1 MKIYERKDNSQLQ
14 KQFIIPKNDS
24 NNCENWV
31 LIKID
36 EPSKN
41 FFAEKITSL
50 DINEE
55 EWEVIENLTFPSSL
69 FNEFLRSDYQ

>member
-24 NNCENWV
+24 YNCKNWV
-31 LIKID
+31 HIKID
-36 EPSKN
+36 EPSKK
-41 FFAEKITSL
+41 FMAEKITSL

-55 EWEVIENLTFPSSL
+55 EWEVKENRTFPSSIL
-69 FNEFLRSDYQ
+69 SEFLRSDYQ